1 MRWAYV
7 VVLGIIVLSSLAST
21 VNASPKGVISCD
33 NSDLASLPDN
43 WSMADQ
49 TCVRVDLG
57 IQEPGTILFFDV
69 STNQEI
75 DVLMFSANSV
85 SVYQNEQ
92 SYRSA
97 SVWQSESV
105 FESFSG
111 SGEWHWTVPSDR
123 EETRWY
129 LVLDNREH
137 PQDEGEGAQGG
148 QSAEVSLDGGTI
160 ISQQYTLSD
169 SIHRVG
175 VGGYAIAHGPF
186 SVDDGTFVEIH
197 ARTMEGYPD
206 IYVMTESAY
215 SIYAPSVNW
224 SAASR
229 IVSADMLLVTNERY
243 LPWEATDTY
252 GEDIYVIV
260 DNRQGPGGG
269 GAGTA
274 PAGVTVTITLTPV
287 LDPTISSEP
296 SLDSVDV
303 GATITLSALDTPNK
317 SNQIPESGFSW
328 DIDGDGLADAT
339 GPTTSHSWDSPGN
352 YTIRLSVM
360 SVDSRSASST
370 RVIQVQD
377 ISDPIVT
384 IGAGGQILKGFGE
397 NIVLSGTFTDNWGV
411 DSLDWLLDDVVIESN
426 YSVTEPSSTLS
437 FDISTDYAAGDHV
450 ISLRVNDRAGRSS
463 QDDVTI
469 TIIDVT
475 PPAIGTFQE
484 ELEVNVGVPTEFH
497 LMAEDLESDKLEYTW
512 TFEQG
517 TANEVQFS
525 GPQVIY
531 IFESVGP
538 QYVACQVENEAGLVS
553 VAEMLVIVESEEDG
567 QAGLNLFSIVLI
579 AVMVLLLLSL
589 GGFVAFNLAVKRRIS
604 NISEDEEQDDPS
616 SASSL
621 KGVQVAMW
629 GGPDESPFQ
638 PPSRQTIGT
647 ESPIDMDIAEQISVQ
662 YSSERTGL
670 APTGDDVLTGLTEEP
685 EDSESETIVD
695 RKVRRKCSSCSRPFE
710 LELPEGIDSAYTNCP
725 YCGSEEF
732 VSNG

>member
-57 IQEPGTILFFDV
+57 IHEPGTTLFFDV

-123 EETRWY
+123 DETRWY

-137 PQDEGEGAQGG
+137 PQDDGEGAQGG

-160 ISQQYTLSD
+160 IPQQYTLSD

-175 VGGYAIAHGPF
+175 VGGYVIAHGPF

-215 SIYAPSVNW
+215 SIYSPSVNW

-243 LPWEATDTY
+243 LPWEATDTN

-260 DNRQGPGGG
+260 DNRPGPGGG
-269 GAGTA
+269 GAGTS

-426 YSVTEPSSTLS
+426 YNVTEPSSTLS

-475 PPAIGTFQE
+475 PPSLGTFQE
-484 ELEVNVGVPTEFH
+484 ELGVNVGVPTEFH
-497 LMAEDLESDKLEYTW
+497 LIAEDSESDRLEYTW

-517 TANEVQFS
+517 TANEVQLS
-525 GPQVIY
+525 GPQVIH

-538 QYVACQVENEAGLVS
+538 QYVVCQVENEAGLVS
-553 VAEMLVIVESEEDG
+553 VAEMLVIVESEGDG
-567 QAGLNLFSIVLI
+567 QGGLSLPSIALI

-589 GGFVAFNLAVKRRIS
+589 VGFVAFNLAVKRRIS
-604 NISEDEEQDDPS
+604 NFSEDEEQDDPGP
-616 SASSL
+616 ASPL
-621 KGVQVAMW
+621 KEVQVAMW
-629 GGPDESPFQ
+629 GSPDEPLSQ
-638 PPSRQTIGT
+638 PPSRQTMGT
-647 ESPIDMDIAEQISVQ
+647 ESPVDMDMADQVPAQ
-662 YSSERTGL
+662 YPPERAGL
-670 APTGDDVLTGLTEEP
+670 TPTEDDVLTGLTEDP

-695 RKVRRKCSSCSRPFE
+695 RKVRRMCSSCSRPFD

-732 VSNG
+732 VSLG